1 LDSGKVVNEVGGLT
15 MSGFEKLRVGDV
27 VVRMLAGTLPMKL
40 QVSEITEQLIVCSA
54 WLFDKATGAEIDEEL
69 GWGPPP
75 LMTGSYIDPSKT
87 EYGAQKQVAESG
99 EPKRSACPTT
109 ARKR

>member
-1 LDSGKVVNEVGGLT
+1 MT
-15 MSGFEKLRVGDV
+15 GFEKLRVGDV

-54 WLFDKATGAEIDEEL
+54 WQFDKRTGAEIDEEL

-87 EYGAQKQVAESG
+87 KHGAQEQKAES
-99 EPKRSACPTT
+99 EKPKRSACRTT
-109 ARKR
+109 AKKRAHFSL